1 MKTFLTLLSLFTIIF
16 SLSGQSHLIK
26 IGGNYRNTD
35 YLSHTGNQNIGPQVG
50 YNYRVSEKLTLVAN
64 VGYVSDYWE
73 VRRSNLLVFKE
84 QERTNYLEVMALF
97 PILRGWAP
105 AGNLKAGIGYI
116 GSRTTFE
123 YSEMAVIRNQQ
134 LESNTTT
141 SLTSYLHELGV
152 VLEYVYPLSNHFV
165 LHASGCFSASLNRA
179 SSYQSTMLEYYS
191 SGGTSRALTS
201 LEERNTAHYRLAV
214 GVGYL
219 F

>member
-1 MKTFLTLLSLFTIIF
+1 MKTLFTLLSLFTFLF
-16 SLSGQSHLIK
+16 SLPGQSHLIK

-35 YLSHTGNQNIGPQVG
+35 YLSRTGNQKIGPQVG
-50 YNYRVSEKLTLVAN
+50 YNYRVSEKLTLAVN

-84 QERTNYLEVMALF
+84 KERTNYLEAMVLF
-97 PILRGWAP
+97 PVFRRWLP
-105 AGNLKAGIGYI
+105 SGNLKGGIAYV
-116 GSRTTFE
+116 GSRNTFD
-123 YSEMAVIRNQQ
+123 YPEMAAVINNQ
-134 LESNTTT
+134 LESITTK
-141 SLTSYLHELGV
+141 SSIYYLHELGV

-165 LHASGCFSASLNRA
+165 LYASGCFSASFNSA
-179 SSYQSTMLEYYS
+179 PSYQSSIYEDYS
-191 SGGTSRALTS
+191 SGGTSSSFSS